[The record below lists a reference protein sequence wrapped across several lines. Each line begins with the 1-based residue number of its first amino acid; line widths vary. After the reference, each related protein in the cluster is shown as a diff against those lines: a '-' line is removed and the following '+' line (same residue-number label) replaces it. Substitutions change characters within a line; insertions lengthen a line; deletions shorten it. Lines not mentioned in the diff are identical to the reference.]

1 MKYLLDTDVIIDYF
15 KKDPSILESLIDQ
28 TLLISIITSIEI
40 KYGLRKT
47 FHPEK
52 RKTQFADFLNIFSV
66 TILPIDSLIADQ
78 FVNLKTDLENKKE
91 SLADF
96 DLFIAS
102 TALVNDLTLVTRNI
116 KHFIRIKN
124 LKVYT

>member
-52 RKTQFADFLNIFSV
+52 RKTQFADFLN
-66 TILPIDSLIADQ
+66 
-78 FVNLKTDLENKKE
+78 LKTDLENKKE

-124 LKVYT
+124 LKV